1 MKFRSERSRS
11 GFATKPLIFVPAGK
25 GLSDLREQFSDPLLI
40 LLGIVGLLLLIACAN
55 VANLLLARA
64 VGRQKE
70 IAIRLAV
77 GASRFLLVRQLI
89 AESLVLSLAGGAI
102 GILFAWWTGGALLS
116 LLAEFRGPSAHRHSR
131 PARVRLHLRA
141 FSSHRHPLR
150 TGPRLA
156 GHLAEARPHLEGP
169 CR

>member
-1 MKFRSERSRS
+1 M
-11 GFATKPLIFVPAGK
+11 PAGK
-25 GLSDLREQFSDPLLI
+25 GVSDLREQFSDPLLI

-89 AESLVLSLAGGAI
+89 AESLVLSLAGGAL

-116 LLAEFRGPSAHRHSR
+116 LLPNSADLPLTATPDLRVFAFTFALSR
-131 PARVRLHLRA
+131 
-141 FSSHRHPLR
+141 SHRRPLR

-156 GHLAEARPHLEGP
+156 GHLAETRPHLEGP
-169 CR
+169 GR